1 MLKPYLKEAR
11 DGLGGELDNG
21 RVHHRL
27 QVGVVRRGVHCPLPG
42 KAVVSEVVVEAGDAV
57 AGVAR
62 LGVDEGHDR
71 QNAAELGA
79 RVGALDQV
87 KDVLGEGVE
96 EGVELLGVKLPQLC
110 RDVREELPAK
120 KKKKEATSF
129 VIGRERKLLSETLPR
144 GAVPVQLVP
153 RFEVGDALVD
163 EGRMSGGRD

>member
-1 MLKPYLKEAR
+1 MLKPSLKEAR

-62 LGVDEGHDR
+62 LGVDEGHDG

-110 RDVREELPAK
+110 RDVRVELPAK
-120 KKKKEATSF
+120 KGGAIRYWKRKKNDCLKLYLAARCRSSSF
-129 VIGRERKLLSETLPR
+129 LDLRSETILLMK
-144 GAVPVQLVP
+144 A
-153 RFEVGDALVD
+153 A
-163 EGRMSGGRD
+163 